1 MFFDTH
7 AHYDD
12 GWFSEDREAV
22 LEALPAGGVGLV
34 VNCGCDRETSEA
46 SMALAAKYDY
56 IYAAVGWHPH
66 DAPSWNSESAD
77 LLRAWAREKKVVAIG
92 EIGLD
97 YHYDKDWRAT
107 QLEVLE
113 AQLCLAEELE
123 LPVVIH
129 DREAHGDCLD
139 LVRRHPDVRGEFH
152 CWSGSAEMAKEL
164 LNRGWY
170 LGFNGAVTMQGAR
183 RAIETL
189 RMMPSDRLLLETDSP
204 YLAPMPRT
212 DGRRNDSRKLA
223 RVAEFIA
230 GVLGTTPELVAEVTM
245 ENGRRFF
252 GIE

>member
-77 LLRAWAREKKVVAIG
+77 LIRTWAQEKKVVAIG

-139 LVRRHPDVRGEFH
+139 LVRRHPNVRGEFH